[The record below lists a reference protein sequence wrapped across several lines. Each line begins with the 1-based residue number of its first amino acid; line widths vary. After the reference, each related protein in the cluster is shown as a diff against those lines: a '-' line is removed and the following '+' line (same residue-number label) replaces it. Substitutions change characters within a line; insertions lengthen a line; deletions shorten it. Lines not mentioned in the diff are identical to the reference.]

1 MSIHSLMINCLDSQ
15 YDQEYIANVLWNR
28 GIAHVSSITIVPY
41 LNDNKVCSM
50 VYIDIGEWCATEAA
64 FNFIQSLKESPEGV
78 RIPTNKEDFWIV
90 QINTH
95 NDGGIRVGDYTCI
108 FNPAYFEEEDEEE
121 EDDVTAPCTDEDEP
135 CQILI

>member
-15 YDQEYIANVLWNR
+15 YDQYYIANVLCNR
-28 GIAHVSSITIVPY
+28 GIAYVSSITIIPY
-41 LNDNKVCSM
+41 LNNNKVCSI

-78 RIPTNKEDFWIV
+78 CVSANKEDFWMV

-95 NDGGIRVGDYTCI
+95 NDGGITAGDYTRI
-108 FNPAYFEEEDEEE
+108 FNSDYFEEENEY
-121 EDDVTAPCTDEDEP
+121 DVTAPCSDDDESS
-135 CQILI
+135 QLLITS